1 MRTRL
6 VIIFIILIL
15 FLTVIA
21 QNTELVTIRAFFW
34 TIEMSRI
41 VLLSVAL
48 LVGVLIGI
56 LLARPWR
63 RKPKRESK
71 QPPAEGGD
79 TSN

>member
-21 QNTELVTIRAFFW
+21 QNTEVVTIRAFFW
-34 TIEMSRI
+34 TLSMSRI

-48 LVGVLIGI
+48 LIGVLIGI

-63 RKPKRESK
+63 RRKPKREASR
-71 QPPAEGGD
+71 PAPSEGTD
-79 TSN
+79 

>member
-63 RKPKRESK
+63 RKKAERPPKT
-71 QPPAEGGD
+71 PPD
-79 TSN
+79 

>member
-1 MRTRL
+1 VRTRL
-6 VIIFIILIL
+6 GVIFVLLIL
-15 FLTVIA
+15 FLAVIA
-21 QNTELVTIRAFFW
+21 QNTEVVTIQAFFW

-63 RKPKRESK
+63 REKTERESAR
-71 QPPAEGGD
+71 PAEGEAD
-79 TSN
+79 E